1 MPPLYQLGTQ
11 EKALL
16 LQHTMATAE
25 EGIRAR
31 QAVKHHQTAGD
42 FQLRIFYSHFSSDP
56 ADVLVMTAEIA
67 IK

>member
-16 LQHTMATAE
+16 LQQAMATGE

-31 QAVKHHQTAGD
+31 RAAKHHQTAGD

-56 ADVLVMTAEIA
+56 ADVFVMTAEIA